1 MEYTYAGEMGRVVPA
16 TTVSAIVAPSCP
28 SAKDSLPDFCPSGKD
43 KFQRGCYQ
51 IVSINP
57 LDTILA
63 SEESSCLRIPY
74 LSKSV
79 AQGLNLRLDSLKLL
93 LGIAQVLNFQMLRSL
108 GRAFRV

>member
-1 MEYTYAGEMGRVVPA
+1 MSFVGIAFLSP
-16 TTVSAIVAPSCP
+16 IPSNLRL
-28 SAKDSLPDFCPSGKD
+28 ADLHFCGL
-43 KFQRGCYQ
+43 C
-51 IVSINP
+51 
-57 LDTILA
+57 LA
-63 SEESSCLRIPY
+63 FENAAQFTQGTLAAWGCLRIPY